1 MTPRRGFLQGVAAA
15 FLAVALDVLPALG
28 HGPQDT
34 GAPPA
39 AEHYLEWNGN
49 GLWICSE
56 TVTAIQS
63 LGDRIPNPDR
73 SPIRADPRFFIL
85 LGFLIAWASFA
96 VYVLKNLERR
106 GLGRGWLFCAYAAL
120 MAVGCLVAV
129 FVFHNG
135 LLPEPP
141 PAPTP

>member
-1 MTPRRGFLQGVAAA
+1 MTCRRGFLQGVAAA

-39 AEHYLEWNGN
+39 DEHYLEWNGN

-63 LGDRIPNPDR
+63 LGDRILVMTPTRTYSIANEIRPMFFTPTHFSDR
-73 SPIRADPRFFIL
+73 VLTNLPLLRPVYGDARLAEPVPLRSAGPSPR
-85 LGFLIAWASFA
+85 GAS
-96 VYVLKNLERR
+96 R
-106 GLGRGWLFCAYAAL
+106 
-120 MAVGCLVAV
+120 
-129 FVFHNG
+129 
-135 LLPEPP
+135 
-141 PAPTP
+141 